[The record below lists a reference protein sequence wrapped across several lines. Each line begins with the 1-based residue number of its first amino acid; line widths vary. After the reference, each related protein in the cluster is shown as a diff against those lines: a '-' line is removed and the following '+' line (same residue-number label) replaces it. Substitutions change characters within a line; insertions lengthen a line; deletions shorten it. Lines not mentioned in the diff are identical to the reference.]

1 VRFTCRMFLVCAL
14 LIWLAPSLRS
24 QEPPKP
30 GPEHEQLKQMEGTWD
45 ATIKMMGQESKG
57 TMKYKM
63 GIGGLWLLSHFEG
76 DFGGMKFEGHGM
88 DSYDAGKK
96 KYISVWVDSM
106 SATPLLM
113 EGDYDKASK
122 TLTMTGDGPGPEGKP
137 VKYKSVVKMVDDD
150 TMEFTMSGP
159 GPDGKEGVVLTISY
173 KRKK

>member
-1 VRFTCRMFLVCAL
+1 VRFTCRMLMVCAL
-14 LIWLAPSLRS
+14 LIWLAPSARP

-45 ATIKMMGQESKG
+45 ATVKMMGQESKG

-63 GIGGLWLLSHFEG
+63 GIGGLWLTSHFEG
-76 DFGGMKFEGHGM
+76 DFGGMKFEGRGL
-88 DSYDAGKK
+88 DTFDTNKK
-96 KYISVWVDSM
+96 KYLGVWADSM
-106 SATPLLM
+106 STSPMIM
-113 EGDYDKASK
+113 EGDYDKESK
-122 TLTMTGDGPGPEGKP
+122 TLTMSGKGPGPDGKP
-137 VKYKSVVKMVDDD
+137 VKYKSVVKMIDDD